1 MRNTSRRH
9 AFKNVSLD
17 NTFSYFVTTAYKIM
31 TACYATS
38 LIFIDNILIFQP
50 LTPSSFNY

>member
-17 NTFSYFVTTAYKIM
+17 NMFSYFVTTAYKIM

-38 LIFIDNILIFQP
+38 LIFIDNILIFSAPHP
-50 LTPSSFNY
+50 LFF

>member
-17 NTFSYFVTTAYKIM
+17 NTFSYFVTTVYKIM

-38 LIFIDNILIFQP
+38 LIFIDNILIFSAPP
-50 LTPSSFNY
+50 LFFNS